1 MIDELLDFEIE
12 EIDSIQ
18 GDERLPSLV
27 REWVTTFGQVS
38 RHNEYA
44 ATLSYFCLLG
54 QVLKDYVRIPFG
66 YSVEDSRIHVCWIQ
80 TARSGKSVLNDFYTQ
95 ITDKTFNYINAQPGV
110 NSEFDIFDV
119 VDYTDAALI
128 GTTERVPNPN
138 YEPGGDEP
146 KEIEQQVFGALEG
159 SGLALFDEFESS
171 GVFKRSTH
179 KENVITYFQKLM
191 NTLTT
196 DGYKIKKKLAHGP
209 TITCDCQRSMFATT
223 YPPEHLTEVIAEK
236 GVLQRMFMYIRDVPQ
251 HVLNQMRRELIASIG
266 QVRERATPANKFSK
280 ALLTIHNIVKE
291 RHDAGISQN
300 EIVSFS
306 DGVTDS
312 INLEYDNM
320 IAYLSKVP
328 SEAQKIVSLFETNSL
343 IYITKFAVL
352 CAITESIDRVDNE
365 KWIVFPR
372 NVRQAAWIVRQGYMS
387 QVAWLLAALRLRR
400 VEVADKA
407 GFEDY
412 IAGFNACDKTD
423 DGWVNKAQLRI
434 ECEQNHNIPQAKFY
448 RAWSKIAHK
457 FDEKK
462 EGRTTLVKIKGD
474 ED

>member
-12 EIDSIQ
+12 EIDSVQ

-27 REWVTTFGQVS
+27 REWVSTFGQVS

-44 ATLSYFCLLG
+44 ATLAYFNLLG
-54 QVLKDYVRIPFG
+54 QVLKDNVGIPYGFT
-66 YSVEDSRIHVCWIQ
+66 VEDTRIHICWIQ

-95 ITDKTFNYINAQPGV
+95 ITNRTFNFINAQPGV

-128 GTTERVPNPN
+128 GTTEKVPNPD

-146 KEIEQQVFGALEG
+146 KEIERQVFGALEG

-223 YPPEHLTEVIAEK
+223 YPPEHLTEVIADK

-251 HVLNQMRRELIASIG
+251 HVLNEMRRELIASIG
-266 QVRERATPANKFSK
+266 QIRERATPTNKFAK
-280 ALLTIHNIVKE
+280 AFLTIHNTVKD
-291 RHDAGISQN
+291 RHDAGISKN
-300 EIVSFS
+300 EIITLSEGFH
-306 DGVTDS
+306 DS
-312 INLEYDNM
+312 VHLEYDNM
-320 IAYLSKVP
+320 LAYLNKVP
-328 SEAQKIVSLFETNSL
+328 PEVRKIVGLFETNCL
-343 IYITKFAVL
+343 IYITKFSVL

-387 QVAWLLAALRLRR
+387 LVAWLLAALRLRR
-400 VEVADKA
+400 VEVAEKA

-412 IAGFNACDKTD
+412 IAAFNSCEKTD

-434 ECEQNHNIPQAKFY
+434 ECEENHNIPHAKFY
-448 RAWSKIAHK
+448 RVWPKIEHK
-457 FDEKK
+457 FNEKK
-462 EGRTTLVKIKGD
+462 EGRTSLVKIKGD
-474 ED
+474 EE